1 MSVIQELDC
10 TFLLLRS
17 EKMKELVVLA
27 TSGSSQVLLP
37 FASSSIKFICN
48 ALLIS
53 YCIVIN
59 FFFLCVKII

>member
-37 FASSSIKFICN
+37 FASSSIKFIHN

-59 FFFLCVKII
+59 FFFFA

>member
-17 EKMKELVVLA
+17 EKMKELVVHA

-37 FASSSIKFICN
+37 FASSSINSSIMPFSFLIV
-48 ALLIS
+48 LLSI
-53 YCIVIN
+53 

>member
-1 MSVIQELDC
+1 MSVMQELDC
-10 TFLLLRS
+10 AFLLFRS
-17 EKMKELVVLA
+17 EKMKELVLLA

-37 FASSSIKFICN
+37 FASSSIKFIYN